1 MGGACWAREALRRRE
16 KKKSGDGDTLTHHTL
31 NAY

>member
-16 KKKSGDGDTLTHHTL
+16 KKYGDGDTLTHHTL